1 MTVRVVVVDDETLV
15 RAGFRVLLES
25 ENDLQVVG
33 EAADGT
39 EAVRV
44 IRELRPDVALM
55 DIRMPG
61 INGIEA
67 IRTLLGGPSPVP
79 VHVLVLTTFD
89 LDEYVFEALRA
100 GAAGFLL
107 KDTPPARLIDAVR
120 VIATGE
126 SLLSPGVTRRLIETY
141 VRRPGYTGP
150 VTHALDG
157 VTGRERDVLGL
168 IARGLSNNE
177 IAAELYLTVGTVKT
191 HVSRLLTKLGARDRA
206 QLVIAAYESGLSST
220 WGARGT

>member
-15 RAGFRVLLES
+15 RAGFRVLIES

-39 EAVRV
+39 QAVRV
-44 IRELRPDVALM
+44 IREQRPDVALM

-61 INGIEA
+61 LNGIEA
-67 IRTLLGGPSPVP
+67 IRALLGGPSPVP

-107 KDTPPARLIDAVR
+107 KDTPPARLVDAVR

-126 SLLSPGVTRRLIETY
+126 SLLSPGVTRKLIETY
-141 VRRPGYTGP
+141 VRRPGYPGP
-150 VTHALDG
+150 VTRTLDG

-168 IARGLSNNE
+168 IARGLSNHE
-177 IAAELYLTVGTVKT
+177 IAAELYLTVGTIKT
-191 HVSRLLTKLGARDRA
+191 HVSHLLTKLGARDRA
-206 QLVIAAYESGLSST
+206 QLVIAAYECGLA
-220 WGARGT
+220 GPARR

>member
-15 RAGFRVLLES
+15 RAGFRVLIDS
-25 ENDLQVVG
+25 EEGLQVVG
-33 EAADGT
+33 EAPDGAQ
-39 EAVRV
+39 AVQL

-55 DIRMPG
+55 DIRMPRLD
-61 INGIEA
+61 GIEA
-67 IRTLLGGPSPVP
+67 IRQLLGGSSPVP

-89 LDEYVFEALRA
+89 LDEYAFEALRA

-141 VRRPGYTGP
+141 VRRPGYPGP
-150 VTHALDG
+150 VTRTLDG
-157 VTGRERDVLGL
+157 VTGRERDVLNL
-168 IARGLSNNE
+168 IARGLSNSE

-191 HVSRLLTKLGARDRA
+191 HVSHLLTKLGARDRA
-206 QLVIAAYESGLSST
+206 QLVIAAYEAGLVT
-220 WGARGT
+220 LGAS

>member
-61 INGIEA
+61 LNGIEA
-67 IRTLLGGPSPVP
+67 IRALFGSPSPVP
-79 VHVLVLTTFD
+79 VRVLVLTTFD

-141 VRRPGYTGP
+141 VRRPGYPGP
-150 VTHALDG
+150 VTRSLDG

-191 HVSRLLTKLGARDRA
+191 HVSHLLTKLGARDRA
-206 QLVIAAYESGLSST
+206 QLVIAAYESGLA
-220 WGARGT
+220 GPARR

>member
-25 ENDLQVVG
+25 ESDLQVVG

-61 INGIEA
+61 LNGIEA
-67 IRTLLGGPSPVP
+67 IRTLFGGPPPVP

-120 VIATGE
+120 VIANGE
-126 SLLSPGVTRRLIETY
+126 SLLSPGVTRRLMETY
-141 VRRPGYTGP
+141 VRRPGYPGP
-150 VTHALDG
+150 VTIALDG

-191 HVSRLLTKLGARDRA
+191 HVSHLLTKLGARDRA
-206 QLVIAAYESGLSST
+206 QLVIAAYESGLA
-220 WGARGT
+220 GPARR

>member
-25 ENDLQVVG
+25 EKDLQVVG

-39 EAVRV
+39 QAVRL

-61 INGIEA
+61 LNGIEA
-67 IRTLLGGPSPVP
+67 IRALLGGPSPVP

-120 VIATGE
+120 VTAAGE

-141 VRRPGYTGP
+141 VRRPGYPGP
-150 VTHALDG
+150 VTRTLDG
-157 VTGRERDVLGL
+157 VTGREHDVLGL
-168 IARGLSNNE
+168 IARGLSNHE

-206 QLVIAAYESGLSST
+206 QLVIAAYESGLANT
-220 WGARGT
+220 